1 VQTEVTEAGPFERLM
16 TLHIDESELEGAKS
30 AAARKL
36 AGQMKVP
43 GFRPGKAPRQ
53 VVERMV
59 GEETLRRE
67 ALDEALP
74 ELVGAAIVETELV
87 PVTPPQIEDIRDGDD
102 GAVAVDIKLTLWPE
116 LERVPDYHDRK
127 ITVEIPEVEDEEVEA
142 QVDRLR
148 TQYAELEDVERPA
161 SEGDFVMV
169 NISALDN
176 GTEIEDASA
185 TDLLYEVGSRSFIPG
200 LDEIVA
206 GASAGDIREGD
217 ATLPD
222 GFGDHGGKE
231 ITLRVLVKGVRGKKL
246 PEVTDEWVSDVSEF
260 ETVGELT
267 DTLTENLRAMKLGVA
282 ADAFREGLMRDLT
295 EEMDL
300 EIPEALVQAE
310 MESMVHNIQHSL
322 EQQGIDLANFLRI
335 TGQDEQA
342 FVADLKER
350 ATQSLKTR
358 ILLEAVVADADLTV
372 EDEEMAQAIA
382 SIAAQSDAS
391 EDEVREALAEGGR
404 EQVLTGDILRS
415 KAIEHVLAEASAIDA
430 EGNPV
435 DLSPPQPEADDEEEE
450 IQEDSGEQA
459 DTEDVVDPDAATGDA
474 E

>member
-1 VQTEVTEAGPFERLM
+1 MQTEVTEAGPFERLM
-16 TLHIDESELEGAKS
+16 TLHIDESELESAKS

-36 AGQMKVP
+36 AGQMKIK

-53 VVERMV
+53 IVERMV

-67 ALDEALP
+67 AIDEALP
-74 ELVGAAIVETELV
+74 ELVGAAILETELA
-87 PVTPPQIEDIRDGDD
+87 PVTPPQVEDIRDGEA
-102 GAVAVDIKLTLWPE
+102 GAVEVDIKLTLWPE
-116 LERVPDYHDRK
+116 LESVPDYRDRK
-127 ITVEIPEVEDEEVEA
+127 ITIEIPEVEDEEVEA
-142 QVDRLR
+142 QIDRLR
-148 TQYAELEDVERPA
+148 NQYAELEDVERPSA
-161 SEGDFVMV
+161 EGDFVMV
-169 NISALDN
+169 NITALDN

-185 TDLLYEVGSRSFIPG
+185 SDLLYEVGSRSFIPG

-217 ATLPD
+217 GTLPD
-222 GFGDHGGKE
+222 GFGDHGGQE

-246 PEVTDEWVSDVSEF
+246 PEVTDDWVSDVSEF
-260 ETVGELT
+260 ETVAELT
-267 DTLTENLRAMKLGVA
+267 DRLTENLRGMKLGVA
-282 ADAFREGLMRDLT
+282 ADAFREGLMQDLT

-300 EIPEALVQAE
+300 EVPEALVQAE

-322 EQQGIDLANFLRI
+322 EQQGIDLGNFLRI

-342 FVADLKER
+342 FVADLKVR

-358 ILLEAVVADADLTV
+358 ILLEAVVADAELTV
-372 EDEEMAQAIA
+372 EDGEMAEAIA

-391 EDEVREALAEGGR
+391 EDDVREALAEGGR

-415 KAIEHVLAEASAIDA
+415 KAIEHVLAQASAIDA

-450 IQEDSGEQA
+450 SQEDSGEQA
-459 DTEDVVDPDAATGDA
+459 DTEDVDDPDADTGDA

>member
-1 VQTEVTEAGPFERLM
+1 MQTEVTEAGPFERLM
-16 TLHIDESELEGAKS
+16 TLHIDESELENAKS

-36 AGQMKVP
+36 AGQMKIK

-67 ALDEALP
+67 AIDEALP
-74 ELVGAAIVETELV
+74 ELVGAAIMETELA
-87 PVTPPQIEDIRDGDD
+87 PVTPPQVAEIRDGDD
-102 GAVAVDIKLTLWPE
+102 GAVVVDIKLTLWPE
-116 LERVPDYHDRK
+116 LDRVPDYHDRK
-127 ITVEIPEVEDEEVEA
+127 ITIEVPKVEDEEVEA

-148 TQYAELEDVERPA
+148 NQYAELEDVERPA

-169 NISALDN
+169 NIAALDS
-176 GTEIEDASA
+176 GAEIEDASA

-206 GASAGDIREGD
+206 GASAGDIREGE
-217 ATLPD
+217 ATLPE
-222 GFGDHGGKE
+222 GFGDHGGKD

-246 PEVTDEWVSDVSEF
+246 PEVTDDWVSDVSEF
-260 ETVGELT
+260 ETVDELT
-267 DTLTENLRAMKLGVA
+267 DTLTENLRSMKLGVA
-282 ADAFREGLMRDLT
+282 ADAFREGLMQDLT
-295 EEMDL
+295 DEMDL

-310 MESMVHNIQHSL
+310 MESMVHNIQHGL

-335 TGQDEQA
+335 TGQDEQS
-342 FVADLKER
+342 FVEDLKVR

-358 ILLEAVVADADLTV
+358 ILLEAVVADAELTV
-372 EDEEMAQAIA
+372 DDDEMAQAIV

-415 KAIEHVLAEASAIDA
+415 KAIEHVLAKASAIDA

-450 IQEDSGEQA
+450 SQEDSGEQA
-459 DTEDVVDPDAATGDA
+459 DTEDVDDPDAVTGDT

>member
-1 VQTEVTEAGPFERLM
+1 MQTEVTEAGPFERLM
-16 TLHIDESELEGAKS
+16 TLHIDESELDSAKS

-36 AGQMKVP
+36 SGQMKIP

-67 ALDEALP
+67 AIDEALP
-74 ELVGAAIVETELV
+74 ELVGAAIIETELV
-87 PVTPPQIEDIRDGDD
+87 PVTPPQVEDIRDSDG
-102 GAVAVDIKLTLWPE
+102 GAVEVDIKLTLWPE

-142 QVDRLR
+142 QIDRFR
-148 TQYAELEDVERPA
+148 SQYSELEDVERPA

-169 NISALDN
+169 NITALDN

-185 TDLLYEVGSRSFIPG
+185 SDLLYEVGSRSFIPG

-217 ATLPD
+217 ATLPE
-222 GFGDHGGKE
+222 GFGNHGGKE

-246 PEVTDEWVSDVSEF
+246 PEVTDDWVSDVSEF
-260 ETVGELT
+260 ETVDELT
-267 DTLTENLRAMKLGVA
+267 DALTENLHSMKLGAA
-282 ADAFREGLMRDLT
+282 ADAFREGLMQDLT

-342 FVADLKER
+342 FVADLKVR

-358 ILLEAVVADADLTV
+358 ILLEAVVADAELTV
-372 EDEEMAQAIA
+372 EDDEMAEAIA
-382 SIAAQSDAS
+382 SIAAQSEAS
-391 EDEVREALAEGGR
+391 EDDVREALAEGGR

-450 IQEDSGEQA
+450 SQEDSGEQA
-459 DTEDVVDPDAATGDA
+459 DTEDVDDPEAATGDA